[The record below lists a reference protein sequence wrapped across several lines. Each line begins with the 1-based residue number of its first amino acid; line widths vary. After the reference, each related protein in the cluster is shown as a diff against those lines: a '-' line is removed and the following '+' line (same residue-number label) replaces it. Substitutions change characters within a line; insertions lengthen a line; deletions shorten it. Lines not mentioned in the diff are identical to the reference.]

1 MISLTSTLD
10 SITLVTSAAISTDW
24 VVTYGDETSS
34 GFIPGSNQGNIASTT
49 TTTIVA
55 APVASTQR
63 NIKSIIITNRHA
75 STTQTVQLFKVYN
88 GTSYAISE
96 VITLTAGQN
105 LRINQD
111 GKFSVDLATSGITV
125 STFYLGTTAITTNQA
140 TGTISSLAGVNID
153 GSAGSLKSPST
164 SGVAQ
169 LTGMTTGTTRVKTV
183 RDANDTVLE
192 LGGSYT
198 PTATWD
204 WTSASVT
211 WPTFNQ
217 STTGSAGSVKSP
229 STTGIVQFTGML
241 LGTTRVKTVTD
252 ANDTILELGGSYT
265 PTGTWNWGTATVT
278 WPTFNQSTSGSAGAL
293 KSPSTTGLAQLT
305 GMGAATTRVKT
316 VRDAN
321 DTILELGGGPY
332 TPLGSWN
339 WASATVTWPTPG
351 GDLGGTYPSPTVGG
365 IQGHAIAA
373 PTSAANL
380 RWDGAN
386 WTYDTTVYVTGPASA
401 TDGNLAVFNGTS
413 GKILKDG
420 GAPPTSSV
428 NLVKKTADES
438 KTSNTTL
445 ANDSALTLAL
455 SASTS
460 YRFKI
465 KLFYYSASATPNI
478 KIAMAYSGTIAA
490 IDWTLVGSPM
500 GNVSYQYLTV
510 TSGHGSLMGS
520 TAISINASGEG
531 WADIDIAI
539 STTNAGTFAIQ
550 WAQNASSVTAT
561 TVTRGSSMK
570 WWTS

>member
-24 VVTYGDETSS
+24 VVTYGDETAT
-34 GFIPGSNQGNIASTT
+34 GFTPGSNQGNVASAT

-55 APVASTQR
+55 APAASTQR
-63 NIKSIIITNRHA
+63 NIKSIIITNR
-75 STTQTVQLFKVYN
+75 SGVSTQTVQLFKVYN

-111 GKFSVDLATSGITV
+111 GKFSVDLGTSSGA
-125 STFYLGTTAITTNQA
+125 STFYLGTTAVTTNQG
-140 TGTISSLAGVNID
+140 TGTISALAGISVD

-169 LTGMTTGTTRVKTV
+169 LTGMLAGTTRVKTV
-183 RDANDTVLE
+183 SDANDTLLE
-192 LGGSYT
+192 LNG
-198 PTATWD
+198 
-204 WTSASVT
+204 
-211 WPTFNQ
+211 NH
-217 STTGSAGSVKSP
+217 
-229 STTGIVQFTGML
+229 
-241 LGTTRVKTVTD
+241 
-252 ANDTILELGGSYT
+252 T

-278 WPTFNQSTSGSAGAL
+278 WPTFNQSTSGSAASL

-305 GMGAATTRVKT
+305 GMGTGTTRIKT
-316 VRDAN
+316 VSDAN
-321 DTILELGGGPY
+321 DTILEVGGGPY

-401 TDGNLAVFNGTS
+401 TDGNLAVFSGTS

-420 GAPPTSSV
+420 GTPAASSV

-438 KTSNTTL
+438 KTSNTVL

-455 SASTS
+455 SSSTS
-460 YRFKI
+460 YRLKI
-465 KLFYYSASATPNI
+465 KLFFYGANATPNI
-478 KIAMAYSGTIAA
+478 KIALAYSGTIAA

-520 TAISINASGEG
+520 TTISISAAGEG
-531 WADIDIAI
+531 WADIDVAI

-550 WAQNASSVTAT
+550 WAQNASSAFAT
-561 TVTRGSSMK
+561 TVLRGSSIE